1 MAAPLG
7 GDARDLGVPTIND
20 KKCQRRAPWEA
31 MMEIQVRPPSTL
43 RNIDGGPVG
52 GDAEDLGVHTII
64 IRNVNDRPLRR

>member
-1 MAAPLG
+1 
-7 GDARDLGVPTIND
+7 
-20 KKCQRRAPWEA
+20 
-31 MMEIQVRPPSTL
+31 MEIQVRPPSTL